1 MPLRARGSC
10 GVVIHVLITHEGREC
25 GKNAKKKTPNT
36 GLLHHE
42 DRGRENRRGR
52 RDCADGT
59 SLRGENLRLAEQGQ
73 NYRRL
78 CFSSFLSAKVVFFLS
93 FFFPEVTDL
102 EGRMKQG
109 GEEIRVEKQVIGAVC
124 TRGWSI
130 IREQIN

>member
-1 MPLRARGSC
+1 MWEKCKG
-10 GVVIHVLITHEGREC
+10 
-25 GKNAKKKTPNT
+25 KKTPNT

-59 SLRGENLRLAEQGQ
+59 SLRGENLRPAEQGQ
-73 NYRRL
+73 NYCRL
-78 CFSSFLSAKVVFFLS
+78 CFSSFLSAQVVFFLS
-93 FFFPEVTDL
+93 LLFFLSEVTDL

-109 GEEIRVEKQVIGAVC
+109 GEEIKVEKQVIGAVC

>member
-1 MPLRARGSC
+1 
-10 GVVIHVLITHEGREC
+10 
-25 GKNAKKKTPNT
+25 
-36 GLLHHE
+36 
-42 DRGRENRRGR
+42 
-52 RDCADGT
+52 
-59 SLRGENLRLAEQGQ
+59 LAEQGQ

-93 FFFPEVTDL
+93 FFFFPEVTDL